1 MQNMSVLEYYK
12 GKIIMITGTSGF
24 LGKVILEKV
33 LRTIP
38 DVQKIFLLIRNKS
51 GESSQVR
58 FQKNILNSP
67 LFERLKKRLG

>member
-38 DVQKIFLLIRNKS
+38 DV
-51 GESSQVR
+51 
-58 FQKNILNSP
+58 
-67 LFERLKKRLG
+67 